1 MHWRVG
7 GDSPGKGLV
16 VFAWQVENTFKQQHR
31 FCSPQPPHK
40 HEVKSVRWG
49 CWQVGYADSCNI
61 PHPSPSPRSGGPHRL
76 SGGGTKLWV
85 ETTRQNY
92 VGSILFFSHINKI
105 NNPFEVYWAFHD
117 HKMRFKMINPKVSD
131 IAHLRKMQGS
141 EIITVPGFSQEWWS
155 SPLCSHALPS
165 EYFPPPNKIIAENF
179 HFYILKII
187 QQLHLK
193 VHWILDW
200 SWYWMRCHLV
210 GEGKSHGKERPMSIA
225 RFSQPRVVISFQIC
239 FKTRTTNSELQ
250 K

>member
-1 MHWRVG
+1 
-7 GDSPGKGLV
+7 
-16 VFAWQVENTFKQQHR
+16 
-31 FCSPQPPHK
+31 
-40 HEVKSVRWG
+40 
-49 CWQVGYADSCNI
+49 
-61 PHPSPSPRSGGPHRL
+61 
-76 SGGGTKLWV
+76 
-85 ETTRQNY
+85 
-92 VGSILFFSHINKI
+92 
-105 NNPFEVYWAFHD
+105 
-117 HKMRFKMINPKVSD
+117 MRFKMINPKVSD
-131 IAHLRKMQGS
+131 IAHLQKMQGS

-239 FKTRTTNSELQ
+239 FNTRTTNSELQ
-250 K
+250 KSAGLTVLFSFWRCNYLDLAGFSVTNLSKIGWCPENDCKQFVDKSVNFCWVACKSDPIHLDNI